1 MVRSSDYFVGS
12 GQHVRWNRQVD
23 LLRRLE
29 VDHQLK
35 LRGLLHRQIGGGC
48 ARAQPADS
56 RIFFAGRASA
66 GRQSAKTIA
75 QSVRRMTFLLTSF
88 LPRSLSALC
97 PLLSALCSLSLNH
110 PIRTRQYV
118 GGNCEADLPRRL
130 EVDDQLE
137 FCRLLDGKVR
147 RLGSFE
153 DLVYING
160 DSS

>member
-97 PLLSALCSLSLNH
+97 PLLSALCSLLSALSH
-110 PIRTRQYV
+110 LITLSARASMLGGIVRPICLAVLRLMTSSNFV
-118 GGNCEADLPRRL
+118 GCSTGRSA
-130 EVDDQLE
+130 
-137 FCRLLDGKVR
+137 G
-147 RLGSFE
+147 
-153 DLVYING
+153 LVPLKIL
-160 DSS
+160 ST